1 MKNITRE
8 QIGMIAVLILVGIF
22 GWLYLFLPKINYVMA
37 KNIEIV
43 DMEQKLQT
51 AYAMTSPEQLRKTKL
66 EFEQVKNRL
75 AEYDKR
81 LPKGKQVDLILKEL
95 SELANKS
102 EIDFISIYPLPPE
115 TQKIYSY
122 LPFDIEFHCE
132 YPELSTFFRNLQ
144 QVTRLVNTDTIL
156 IQKDKSE
163 DLELPNVMVRL
174 KVRAYAINE
183 GVVLNEL

>member
-37 KNIEIV
+37 NNIEIV

-102 EIDFISIYPLPPE
+102 EI
-115 TQKIYSY
+115 
-122 LPFDIEFHCE
+122 
-132 YPELSTFFRNLQ
+132 
-144 QVTRLVNTDTIL
+144 
-156 IQKDKSE
+156 
-163 DLELPNVMVRL
+163 
-174 KVRAYAINE
+174 
-183 GVVLNEL
+183 